1 MENENRRWYA
11 VRVRNKTE
19 MQVVED
25 FTNLQVEHYLP
36 ILTRNYQR
44 AGKKVKK
51 EVLPIPRTL
60 FVKIS
65 KQEMILVRQVPNVYN
80 FVCDRITNQPIPIP
94 HYQMVNFKMMV
105 DISEKDV
112 ILTTEKLP
120 KGSLVEVAKGD
131 LTGLCGE
138 LIRYENKYHL
148 VVRMDLF
155 GSALVR
161 MPAAWVRRRKE
172 TTNLNKI
179 EKNKSNKRYA

>member
-172 TTNLNKI
+172 TTNLNK
-179 EKNKSNKRYA
+179 NLL

>member
-1 MENENRRWYA
+1 MPSNIITMEICKELL
-11 VRVRNKTE
+11 NKLFE
-19 MQVVED
+19 QVKD
-25 FTNLQVEHYLP
+25 NPF
-36 ILTRNYQR
+36 
-44 AGKKVKK
+44 
-51 EVLPIPRTL
+51 PRTI

-94 HYQMVNFKMMV
+94 DYQMVNFKMMV

-161 MPAAWVRRRKE
+161 MPAAWVRRKE
-172 TTNLNKI
+172 LVLSK
-179 EKNKSNKRYA
+179 KD